1 MSDTQPSIETIGDD
15 HFPDEKKVGF
25 IWPVGKTETPIRVI
39 IEGYRYEIKPNVRY
53 AAAAPIFEVIEHS
66 GYLTNPVALPDDDSV
81 SPPDAD
87 ASDDGDGADWEAGG
101 VTPVGT
107 DPVDETG
114 ALSMSEAVTGD
125 TALPP
130 ADAA

>member
-1 MSDTQPSIETIGDD
+1 MSDQQLIETIGND
-15 HFPDEKKVGF
+15 HFPDEPKVGF

-39 IEGYRYEIKPNVRY
+39 VEGHRYEIHPNVCY

-66 GYLTNPVALPDDDSV
+66 GYLTNPVVLPVDEPV

-87 ASDDGDGADWEAGG
+87 ASDDGDGADGEAGG

-114 ALSMSEAVTGD
+114 ASPISEAETGE
-125 TALPP
+125 TAMPS